1 MDQSWSE
8 QVGAP
13 EWRREAEGWIHDVLS
28 DRGATVTGPIAQP
41 RIRPW
46 STQLIVPT
54 GHGKVWFKANCPA
67 NSFEARVQVVLA
79 ELVPDDVEAPL
90 AIERERGWMLTAD
103 HGPSL
108 GDLHEPPVEDWQHVV
123 DQAAR
128 VQRALVGAK
137 DQLRAAGLPDYSP
150 ATIPDRF
157 DRLIELMGGL
167 PDVHP
172 SHIDPDLAGRLEAV
186 RPQLVDACRQVED
199 SPIPSTFQHGDVHP
213 WNVFLADGQMKLF
226 DFGDAMWGFALEA
239 MSVPY
244 GWIAEKKLIEWE
256 SVGNA
261 YREHWTDLVS
271 VREYESLWHACGL
284 THAVN
289 RSATWWR
296 GIQGASQDEWAA
308 WGDAPRIH
316 LMNLLDDLP

>member
-1 MDQSWSE
+1 MEQSWSE
-8 QVGAP
+8 LVGTP
-13 EWRREAEGWIHDVLS
+13 EWRRDAELWIHDVLA
-28 DRGATVTGPIAQP
+28 RLGTTVIGPVEQP

-54 GHGKVWFKANCPA
+54 DGGKVWFKANCPG
-67 NSFEARVQVVLA
+67 NTFEARVQKVLA
-79 ELVPDDVEAPL
+79 ELVPEDVEAPL
-90 AIERERGWMLTAD
+90 AIDETRGWMLTAD

-108 GDLHEPPVEDWQHVV
+108 GDVHEPPVGDWQHVV
-123 DQAAR
+123 SQAAR
-128 VQRALVGAK
+128 VQRALAGAK
-137 DQLRAAGLPDYSP
+137 GQLRAAGLPDYSP
-150 ATIPDRF
+150 PTVPERF
-157 DRLIELMGGL
+157 DRLIERMESL
-167 PDVHP
+167 PYDHP
-172 SHIDPDLAGRLEAV
+172 SRLPSSKAAELELARPRLVEAT
-186 RPQLVDACRQVED
+186 QLLDA

-213 WNVFLADGQMKLF
+213 WNVFGEGDRLRLF
-226 DFGDAMWGFALEA
+226 DFGDAMWAFAFEA

-244 GWIAEKKLIEWE
+244 GWINEKKQIPWE
-256 SVGNA
+256 PVRDA

-296 GIQGASQDEWAA
+296 GIQGASREEWAA

-316 LMNLLDDLP
+316 ILNVLDRPS